1 MNSLI
6 EINRSNH
13 PIDALIRNHIPKF
26 HGLEQVG
33 FTNGIV
39 VTEDFLVL
47 DDITEGFQLPS
58 VMDIKVG
65 TQTWGPDASE
75 AKQKNEATKY
85 SGTKGPFG
93 FRLVVYLN

>member
-1 MNSLI
+1 MNSSL

-13 PIDALIRNHIPKF
+13 PIDVLIRNHIPKF

-47 DDITEGFQLPS
+47 DDITEGTFFFLNDLFLFLAIDT
-58 VMDIKVG
+58 VFHRYLM
-65 TQTWGPDASE
+65 
-75 AKQKNEATKY
+75 AKIEEPY
-85 SGTKGPFG
+85 
-93 FRLVVYLN
+93 

>member
-1 MNSLI
+1 MNSLL

-13 PIDALIRNHIPKF
+13 PIDVLIRNHIPKF

-47 DDITEGFQLPS
+47 DDITEGTFFFLNDLFLFLAIDT
-58 VMDIKVG
+58 VFHRYLM
-65 TQTWGPDASE
+65 
-75 AKQKNEATKY
+75 AKIEEPY
-85 SGTKGPFG
+85 
-93 FRLVVYLN
+93 

>member
-1 MNSLI
+1 MNSSL

-13 PIDALIRNHIPKF
+13 PIDVLIRNHIPKF

-47 DDITEGFQLPS
+47 DDITEGTFFFLNDLFLFLAIDTAFHRYMMAKGT
-58 VMDIKVG
+58 VLKFGTIVG
-65 TQTWGPDASE
+65 S
-75 AKQKNEATKY
+75 
-85 SGTKGPFG
+85 
-93 FRLVVYLN
+93 